1 MNRITVIL
9 AMCLLLA
16 SSGCASRGAYD
27 ALQERTAAA
36 ERRISELEGEIGR
49 ISDTASASVRRAEAA
64 EAEARKAAAS
74 ADEAARKADA
84 IFKTSVSK

>member
-1 MNRITVIL
+1 MHRVTLIL
-9 AMCLLLA
+9 AIGLLLVTT
-16 SSGCASRGAYD
+16 GCATRGDYD
-27 ALQERTAAA
+27 ALEKRTEAA
-36 ERRISELEGEIGR
+36 ERRISELEAEIGR

-74 ADEAARKADA
+74 ADEASRKANA